1 MKQDDLTRLVYIVDD
16 DFSVRDSLRL
26 LIEATGQTVR
36 QFESAEAFLH
46 DYNHQVPSCLV
57 LDVNLPGM
65 DGLGLQQQLA
75 KKDIA
80 IPIIFISGHAGIPDS
95 AKAFR
100 AGAVDFLK
108 KPLDTA
114 LLIERINEALRKDTE
129 AWQERRS
136 KLERQERIDRLT
148 DREKEVLHLI
158 MDSYSNKEA
167 ARILGISYR
176 TIDLHRA
183 HIMEKLEAGNIVG
196 LIRIAMYNNELNN
209 KALCA

>member
-26 LIEATGQTVR
+26 LIEATGQAVR
-36 QFESAEAFLH
+36 QFGSAEAFLQ
-46 DYNHQVPSCLV
+46 DYNHQVPSCLI

-65 DGLGLQQQLA
+65 DGLDLQQQLA

-80 IPIIFISGHAGIPDS
+80 IPIIFISGHADVPDS

-108 KPLDTA
+108 KPLDTP

-129 AWQERRS
+129 ARQERHS